1 MIKEKSYQIEIEW
14 ILVATTAISNSSGLW
29 LKRKVRDLFAKFVIE
44 RKTEWL
50 ICPLLRIAR
59 TLYAN
64 WLRILHLAKN
74 QHFNFNQMKKEKSTD
89 E

>member
-1 MIKEKSYQIEIEW
+1 VSDFK
-14 ILVATTAISNSSGLW
+14 VAA
-29 LKRKVRDLFAKFVIE
+29 FVMRE
-44 RKTEWL
+44 
-50 ICPLLRIAR
+50 P
-59 TLYAN
+59 LYAN

>member
-1 MIKEKSYQIEIEW
+1 M
-14 ILVATTAISNSSGLW
+14 
-29 LKRKVRDLFAKFVIE
+29 
-44 RKTEWL
+44 
-50 ICPLLRIAR
+50 
-59 TLYAN
+59 LYAN

>member
-1 MIKEKSYQIEIEW
+1 
-14 ILVATTAISNSSGLW
+14 LVATKSS
-29 LKRKVRDLFAKFVIE
+29 VFFAKFVIE
-44 RKTEWL
+44 SRSAGVFTRHYAYTR
-50 ICPLLRIAR
+50 P
-59 TLYAN
+59 LYAN

>member
-1 MIKEKSYQIEIEW
+1 VLACCADCPAVNHACQ
-14 ILVATTAISNSSGLW
+14 LA
-29 LKRKVRDLFAKFVIE
+29 LFLYE
-44 RKTEWL
+44 
-50 ICPLLRIAR
+50 

>member
-1 MIKEKSYQIEIEW
+1 MRE
-14 ILVATTAISNSSGLW
+14 
-29 LKRKVRDLFAKFVIE
+29 
-44 RKTEWL
+44 
-50 ICPLLRIAR
+50 P
-59 TLYAN
+59 LYAN